1 MARLISPEIA
11 RALGQQV
18 IVENRPGAAGNIGID
33 AVAKSPPNGYTILFS
48 ATASTQNPALFRKL
62 PYDPLRD
69 IQPVAEVGQAPYVF
83 LVNPRVP
90 ARSVQELIDL
100 ARKNP
105 GKLNAAS
112 GGIGTRLSSELF
124 QIQNKLKLEIIPYN
138 GAGQSALAVRTG
150 EADFSIMDASPVLGQ
165 IAAGKIRALAVAGE
179 KRLKSFPNLPT
190 TAEAGFPEYKSS
202 AIFGVYV
209 AAGTPPDI
217 VQKLNTTIN
226 RIISVPAM
234 AERLRELGAEPS
246 PKSVEEFSALYRKE
260 IEKWKAIVRQAN
272 IPPVD

>member
-1 MARLISPEIA
+1 
-11 RALGQQV
+11 
-18 IVENRPGAAGNIGID
+18 
-33 AVAKSPPNGYTILFS
+33 
-48 ATASTQNPALFRKL
+48 
-62 PYDPLRD
+62 
-69 IQPVAEVGQAPYVF
+69 
-83 LVNPRVP
+83 
-90 ARSVQELIDL
+90 
-100 ARKNP
+100 
-105 GKLNAAS
+105 
-112 GGIGTRLSSELF
+112 
-124 QIQNKLKLEIIPYN
+124 
-138 GAGQSALAVRTG
+138 
-150 EADFSIMDASPVLGQ
+150 MDASPALGQ

-190 TAEAGFPEYKSS
+190 TAEAGFPDYKAG

-217 VQKLNTTIN
+217 VQKLNGTIN

-234 AERLRELGAEPS
+234 QVRLRDLGAEPH